1 VWKKTD
7 AETPSSHHLAVSMPE
22 QNPVS
27 RKREPATPPRG
38 REPATIGP
46 SIWIRGDLSGE
57 EDIIVQG
64 RVEGTI
70 SLQQNNVTV
79 GKEGRIKAN
88 IRARSVTVDG
98 QVDGNLFGEEQVVVR
113 RSARVQGDITT
124 NRVALEDGCKFKGAI
139 DMSGKR
145 ADQEPGTPAHVSEL
159 KMPNPAG
166 SVGPGKVEPT
176 PKRDPSPSP

>member
-1 VWKKTD
+1 MWKKTD
-7 AETPSSHHLAVSMPE
+7 AETPPSSPHLAVSMPE
-22 QNPVS
+22 HNPVPRPRDTAPS
-27 RKREPATPPRG
+27 PRG

-88 IRARSVTVDG
+88 IRARSITVDG

-113 RSARVQGDITT
+113 RSGKVQGDIST

-145 ADQEPGTPAHVSEL
+145 AEQQSGTSANVSEL
-159 KMPNPAG
+159 KTTQSNVG
-166 SVGPGKVEPT
+166 SGKAEST
-176 PKRDPSPSP
+176 PKQDPSPNP

>member
-1 VWKKTD
+1 MWKKTD
-7 AETPSSHHLAVSMPE
+7 AETPSSPHLAVSMPE
-22 QNPVS
+22 PSPGS
-27 RKREPATPPRG
+27 RPRETVTPPRG

-70 SLQQNNVTV
+70 SLHQNNVTV

-88 IRARSVTVDG
+88 IRARSITVDG

-113 RSARVQGDITT
+113 RSGRVQGDIST

-139 DMSGKR
+139 DMSGKKPEQN
-145 ADQEPGTPAHVSEL
+145 AGAPATVSEL
-159 KMPNPAG
+159 KMTNPASNAAG
-166 SVGPGKVEPT
+166 GKGEPQ
-176 PKRDPSPSP
+176 PKRDQSPSH